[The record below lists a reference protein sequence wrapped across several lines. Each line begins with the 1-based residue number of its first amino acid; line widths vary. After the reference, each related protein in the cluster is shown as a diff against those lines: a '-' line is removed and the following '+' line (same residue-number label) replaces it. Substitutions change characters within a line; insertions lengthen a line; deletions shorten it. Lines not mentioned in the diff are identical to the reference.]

1 MSLEKDYRDVSLLHE
16 ILIVVLTL
24 PYLLLGFIN
33 VILLDIF
40 NRPIIRFQE

>member
-33 VILLDIF
+33 EILLDIF